1 VGEAAGVEYVC
12 LTGPTACGKTEL
24 AVALAE
30 RVPLEIVSMDSA
42 LVYRGLDIGTAKPT
56 PAIRSAVRHHLID
69 ILDPTEA
76 YSAGRFAR
84 DAGALIDEIRGR
96 GRLPLLV
103 GGTLLYLRALRDG
116 LALLPRAD
124 PTVRAE
130 LEREAA
136 EHGLP
141 SLHERLRRVDPAA
154 ADRIAPSDRQRIQRA
169 LEVHALTSRP
179 LTELQ
184 RASHAQRRPGVLAV
198 ALVPESR
205 AELGVRIERRFDAMV
220 AAGFRE
226 EVARLRARGDLT
238 PDLPAMRAV
247 GYRQLW
253 AHLDGRCS
261 WDEARAKA
269 IVATRQYAKRQLTW
283 LRGDPTIEAWPALTP
298 GLVSRFVERLSK
310 ENLIAKNGRGL
321 C

>member
-1 VGEAAGVEYVC
+1 MGEAAGVEYVC

-84 DAGALIDEIRGR
+84 DAGALIDEIRAR

-130 LEREAA
+130 LDREAA
-136 EHGLP
+136 EHGLK
-141 SLHERLRRVDPAA
+141 SLHERLRRVDPAVALLAVFFNLVSIASEAGNLLNHHAPLVLLTGRGMGA
-154 ADRIAPSDRQRIQRA
+154 ADAGTLQALAYAAMRQQSA
-169 LEVHALTSRP
+169 GYSLALTFF
-179 LTELQ
+179 
-184 RASHAQRRPGVLAV
+184 GGFCLAV
-198 ALVPESR
+198 AHLLYR
-205 AELGVRIERRFDAMV
+205 ATFLPRALGPLMALAGVGYVVHGFASFLSPTAGARVFGVVALPCFLGELGLALWLL
-220 AAGFRE
+220 G
-226 EVARLRARGDLT
+226 RGVD
-238 PDLPAMRAV
+238 V
-247 GYRQLW
+247 GRWEALV
-253 AHLDGRCS
+253 
-261 WDEARAKA
+261 EARR
-269 IVATRQYAKRQLTW
+269 ATS
-283 LRGDPTIEAWPALTP
+283 DPIRSA
-298 GLVSRFVERLSK
+298 
-310 ENLIAKNGRGL
+310 
-321 C
+321 